1 MEHDPSLR
9 KSSDG
14 FFLSYLRPSFV
25 TEIGEIAMY
34 KYFVQP
40 IINKFNQSVIGYELL
55 LKKLTEQGWRPPH
68 SFADVPAEIVAG
80 KLVEAASELSLKVSS
95 LSVNLNRAQ
104 ILNDQVVDAL
114 IKAQKIIRP
123 TRIQVELTEDS
134 TDQTILTKDI
144 SEVLKKFVAS
154 GIEVSLDDVDSGSN
168 TEQQVQALIPL
179 ASEIKFA
186 LQNFDKSVYHPDMQ
200 QRVIFWR
207 DFAKEHK
214 VRFVLEGIEDKQ
226 IDKFIDTFNVDVR
239 QGYFYEKPHLVA
251 TDAKQK
257 LG

>member
-1 MEHDPSLR
+1 M
-9 KSSDG
+9 
-14 FFLSYLRPSFV
+14 
-25 TEIGEIAMY
+25 
-34 KYFVQP
+34 
-40 IINKFNQSVIGYELL
+40 
-55 LKKLTEQGWRPPH
+55 
-68 SFADVPAEIVAG
+68 
-80 KLVEAASELSLKVSS
+80 
-95 LSVNLNRAQ
+95 
-104 ILNDQVVDAL
+104 
-114 IKAQKIIRP
+114 
-123 TRIQVELTEDS
+123 
-134 TDQTILTKDI
+134 
-144 SEVLKKFVAS
+144 KKFVAS